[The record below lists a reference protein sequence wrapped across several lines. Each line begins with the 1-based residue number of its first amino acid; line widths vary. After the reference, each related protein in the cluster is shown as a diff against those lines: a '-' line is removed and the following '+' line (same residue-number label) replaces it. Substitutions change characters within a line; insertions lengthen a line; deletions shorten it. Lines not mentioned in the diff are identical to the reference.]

1 MHFVVYEHL
10 ASEVLH
16 TGLPLLIV
24 ASHGGFDLVGL
35 DPSQQ
40 TRRFLAHF
48 FSFFTF
54 PAFSFFTLAAGTLPS
69 AQILGLSQVAF
80 FPADPSLQVGRAPSA
95 HFSFR
100 PDFTESFFAVAAMTL
115 IARRQSRT
123 LSTGLMVGG
132 E

>member
-1 MHFVVYEHL
+1 MSKTNILWNFVSYEHL

-24 ASHGGFDLVGL
+24 ASQGGFDLVGL

-40 TRRFLAHF
+40 TRIFLAHF
-48 FSFFTF
+48 FSFFSF
-54 PAFSFFTLAAGTLPS
+54 PAFSFFNLAAGVLPS
-69 AQILGLSQVAF
+69 AHILGLSQVAF

-100 PDFTESFFAVAAMTL
+100 PDFTEILANF
-115 IARRQSRT
+115 IHQSIPT
-123 LSTGLMVGG
+123 THLQLKP
-132 E
+132 